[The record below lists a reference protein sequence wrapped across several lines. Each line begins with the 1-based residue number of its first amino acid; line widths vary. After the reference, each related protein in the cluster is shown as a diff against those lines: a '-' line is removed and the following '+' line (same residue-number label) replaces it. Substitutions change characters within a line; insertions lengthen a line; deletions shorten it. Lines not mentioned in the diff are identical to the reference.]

1 MENNQIIGKLFENMN
16 SVLEK
21 LNNVNN
27 SLIRIESQNQYLLTR
42 VEKIDNE
49 LSLIK
54 KEIPRIENLDE
65 KIKTIIEWKNNI
77 DKSVTVEDLGDIK
90 EKVNLH
96 EQRISQMY
104 PLVSEIMKMRI
115 NTIIGAVSVS
125 TAVVLILQVLKGLN
139 LK

>member
-1 MENNQIIGKLFENMN
+1 MENNQIITKLFENMN
-16 SVLEK
+16 SALEK

-90 EKVNLH
+90 EKINLH